1 MIDDNTAM
9 LSVVESALQGTYDA
23 VFASDGRSGIRQFRA
38 RKPDVVLL
46 DLRMPDLHGLEV
58 LSLLKA
64 ANPSVPVVI
73 ITAVHDASTA
83 SEAIR
88 LGAFSYL
95 EKPFELRSLLSTIQE
110 ATSRVPVADGV
121 ILASEVAKGI
131 FEEFTRAYAT
141 VDTIVVMGERGV
153 GKRAFSRAVHR
164 HCHGSE
170 QSFLL
175 ANAAAL
181 KNEIRMQQ
189 IEDHLLTLCL
199 HTPLVES
206 EKVLENPNIA
216 KLARKVIVAVEIPD
230 GSGESVY
237 PSESLLPER
246 WRTITVP
253 PLRERKS
260 EALPVLC
267 YWHQKIAPERLFDT
281 RLAESHIRRLEMAG
295 FPGNLA
301 TVANLAR
308 QMTLD

>member
-1 MIDDNTAM
+1 MCNPTLLMIDDNIAM

-23 VFASDGRSGIRQFRA
+23 VFASNGRSGIRQFRA

-110 ATSRVPVADGV
+110 ATSRIPVADGV

-131 FEEFTRAYAT
+131 FEEFARAYAT

-153 GKRAFSRAVHR
+153 GKRTLSRAVHR
-164 HCHGSE
+164 HYHGSE
-170 QSFLL
+170 QSFIL
-175 ANAAAL
+175 ADATAL
-181 KNEIRMQQ
+181 KKETFTHQ
-189 IEDHLLTLCL
+189 IEDHSLTLCL
-199 HTPLVES
+199 HTPLAES
-206 EKVLENPNIA
+206 EKVNRRIRTLLNLP
-216 KLARKVIVAVEIPD
+216 AR
-230 GSGESVY
+230 
-237 PSESLLPER
+237 
-246 WRTITVP
+246 
-253 PLRERKS
+253 
-260 EALPVLC
+260 
-267 YWHQKIAPERLFDT
+267 
-281 RLAESHIRRLEMAG
+281 
-295 FPGNLA
+295 
-301 TVANLAR
+301 
-308 QMTLD
+308 